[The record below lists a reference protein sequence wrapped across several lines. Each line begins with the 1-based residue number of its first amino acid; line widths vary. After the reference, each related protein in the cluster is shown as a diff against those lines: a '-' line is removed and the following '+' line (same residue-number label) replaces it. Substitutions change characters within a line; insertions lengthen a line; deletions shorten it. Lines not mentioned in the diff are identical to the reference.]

1 MQGGESMA
9 RLGDPVTILKGV
21 GEAKAKLFANLNIFT
36 LGDLI
41 CHFPRGY
48 EDRTKLVTISELS
61 PDVPACFR
69 ATVMNNPRTAH
80 IRKGLDM
87 TKVQLADTT
96 GRLNVTFFNNR
107 FAAGQ
112 LEYGRE
118 YIFYGAVS
126 GDFVGYNMTNPV
138 FENPDSPGLTTR
150 RVLPIYPLTAGLTN
164 AAVGKAVL
172 QALAVCDPPAEILP
186 ETVRAEY
193 GILPAE
199 EAYHAIHQP
208 RDMEQAAQAKKR
220 LIFEEFFVFSAG
232 LSLMRSSRA
241 EKKCTP
247 YHNFN
252 MKPFYGSLPFALT
265 GAQSRA
271 VEEILSDFRSG
282 KPMNRLVQGDVGSG
296 KTMVAAAAAYCAAG
310 NGAQTAL
317 MAPTEILA
325 EQHYAS
331 LSKLFAPLGI
341 TVDLLTGSMTV
352 RQKREARERLASGET
367 QVVVGTHALLT
378 DATRFLRLG
387 LVIADEQHRFGV
399 AQRSKLSEKGEDPHL
414 LVMSAT
420 PIPRTLAL
428 LMYGDLDVSILDELP
443 PGRQTVETFLVGES
457 YRARIN
463 AFIRKQVAEGH
474 QCFVVCPA
482 VEENQELGVKAA
494 SAWAETLQQTVFPDL
509 RIALLHGQMKGA
521 EKEATMAAFARGEA
535 DVMVATTVIEVGVDV
550 PNATLMVIEDADRFG
565 LSQLHQLRG
574 RVGRGKAKSYC
585 ILTSHNRN
593 PETIQRLKALCK
605 TNDGFR
611 IAEEDLKLRGPGD
624 FFGSRQ
630 SGLPAFRVGDLS
642 CDLATLKQAQTASA
656 QWIDAHGTE
665 DTPEARALRERIGEL
680 FSRAEGTM
688 N

>member
-1 MQGGESMA
+1 MA

-61 PDVPACFR
+61 PDIPACFR

-186 ETVRAEY
+186 EAVRAEY

-521 EKEATMAAFARGEA
+521 EKEAAMAAFARGEA

-593 PETIQRLKALCK
+593 PETLQRLKALCK

>member
-1 MQGGESMA
+1 MA

-186 ETVRAEY
+186 EAVRAEY

-521 EKEATMAAFARGEA
+521 EKEAAMAAFARGEA

-593 PETIQRLKALCK
+593 PETLQRLKALCK

>member
-1 MQGGESMA
+1 MA

-186 ETVRAEY
+186 EAVRAEY

-252 MKPFYGSLPFALT
+252 MKPFYGSLPFSLT

-521 EKEATMAAFARGEA
+521 EKEAAMAAFARGEA

-593 PETIQRLKALCK
+593 PETLQRLKALCK

-680 FSRAEGTM
+680 FARAEGTM